1 MPVDF
6 CRAGGGCC
14 TQGTLPQLLCDLPL
28 PTAGRTQR
36 DSLARGAGDTGVPE
50 ACPDLHTAL
59 LNSRVTKPSAG
70 RKPRASIYR
79 AAQTEGLSDCR
90 DCWGCPAF
98 PASVCR
104 TALMALNAWEQVST
118 GPHCSSQSS
127 TKKQQ
132 LLSQKYVVSEEKLIF
147 KSEYIYIWQKLTPR

>member
-70 RKPRASIYR
+70 RKPRASTLSSCTNRGFIR
-79 AAQTEGLSDCR
+79 LQRLLGLSCFP
-90 DCWGCPAF
+90 CKCVQGCSDGSQCMGTSEHRTPLQQPEF
-98 PASVCR
+98 NKKTTAS
-104 TALMALNAWEQVST
+104 
-118 GPHCSSQSS
+118 
-127 TKKQQ
+127 
-132 LLSQKYVVSEEKLIF
+132 
-147 KSEYIYIWQKLTPR
+147 